1 MNVAS
6 EEHLR
11 SLPKSLNIF
20 ESEDVTKLTDAT
32 DNILMTLL
40 SIAILNLV
48 TSQRSKN
55 LRLVG
60 NDLNCY
66 AMMDQQTLC

>member
-32 DNILMTLL
+32 DNLLMTLL

-48 TSQRSKN
+48 TLQRSKI

-60 NDLNCY
+60 NDLKRY
-66 AMMDQQTLC
+66 AVIPI